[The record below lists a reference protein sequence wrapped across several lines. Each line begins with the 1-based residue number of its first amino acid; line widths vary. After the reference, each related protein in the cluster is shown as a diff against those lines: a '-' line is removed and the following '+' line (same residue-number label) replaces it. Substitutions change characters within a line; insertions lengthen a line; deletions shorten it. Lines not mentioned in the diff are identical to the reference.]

1 MTYPDPSSKS
11 AQLFERAR
19 KVLPDG
25 GSRSSISMAP
35 YTPYIAKAQ
44 GKLLTDVDG
53 NEYIDFN
60 NNFTSLIHGHAH
72 PAIVEAVTA
81 QIGVGSAVSFFSEA
95 ELKLAELIC
104 ARCEAFDKIRFMNS
118 GTEAVMNAIKAARA
132 FTGKFKIAKCEN
144 FYHGSFD
151 ASEVSL
157 GVEPT
162 DLAVGD
168 PVSQAYS
175 HGTPPG
181 VMNDVVVIPFADVEI
196 AERILNDH
204 ADELACVLFDPFG
217 PGLGRYPP
225 EDAFLQMLARF
236 RQQTGVLLV
245 FDEVVAFRAGYS
257 GAQAARGLPADITAL
272 GKIIGGGYPVGAVA
286 GPADIMSVFEA
297 GAEKAR
303 LPHGGTFNANPV
315 TMAAGYAAMT
325 RMTES
330 EFDRLNTLGDEFR
343 AGLREVLDLTNT
355 GGRVLGQASIF
366 AIEIDD
372 EVLNGQSNRRGY
384 TFQSLGLHNYM
395 MNKGYFLSPGMY
407 GALSTLMDRSDID
420 PLCQTLLEGI
430 RALR

>member
-81 QIGVGSAVSFFSEA
+81 QISQGSAVAFFTEA
-95 ELKLAELIC
+95 ELKLAELLC

-162 DLAVGD
+162 DLTAGD

-175 HGTPPG
+175 YGTPPG

-196 AERILNDH
+196 ADRILNDH

-225 EDAFLQMLARF
+225 EDPFLQMLARF

-257 GAQAARGLPADITAL
+257 GAQAAETHTCGCPWSNSPPR
-272 GKIIGGGYPVGAVA
+272 
-286 GPADIMSVFEA
+286 
-297 GAEKAR
+297 AR
-303 LPHGGTFNANPV
+303 RFI
-315 TMAAGYAAMT
+315 
-325 RMTES
+325 S
-330 EFDRLNTLGDEFR
+330 
-343 AGLREVLDLTNT
+343 
-355 GGRVLGQASIF
+355 
-366 AIEIDD
+366 
-372 EVLNGQSNRRGY
+372 
-384 TFQSLGLHNYM
+384 
-395 MNKGYFLSPGMY
+395 
-407 GALSTLMDRSDID
+407 
-420 PLCQTLLEGI
+420 
-430 RALR
+430 